1 MKTIITKT
9 GSAIKVMATPADI
22 LYNRPEPAPVAPKNR
37 DYCIIDHIG
46 SLESDVVMKKAYSIA
61 YSLTQHPKTTYTM
74 KKFCQMLSRNPETK
88 VSDKQKNFVRFNK
101 HPEQVILI
109 CSVSNGIWN
118 EHTKEFELDD
128 PNADYDRI
136 SGKIKW
142 IAEKWAERSDSVTII
157 ACNDTTV
164 EVRSMNEEHPEWFSC
179 KDPVDS
185 IYRRCANIWSRAL
198 GWQFSAPL
206 YRDKASE
213 IDVMKYK
220 RYAIHKEEDINV
232 ALAKACPMLKDLVW
246 YSFEDLA
253 EKVNKAYIEHKEW
266 FDEDALRAYN
276 RVYADRFNIAH
287 AEPDDHRTKTNH
299 SPASYLNSK
308 ALASEDEC
316 REFFNYYKYLKLAG
330 ILEESLEPDYMIC
343 PECGRPMRRTAEDCD
358 WCNYHQDAV
367 KVDTF
372 WEDSFHI
379 YYTEEGM
386 AFGCKNE

>member
-1 MKTIITKT
+1 MFLHRKEVNEMKTITTKANVT
-9 GSAIKVMATPADI
+9 INIMATPADI

-61 YSLTQHPKTTYTM
+61 YSLTQYPKTTYTI
-74 KKFCQMLSRNPETK
+74 KRFCQMLSRNPETK

-185 IYRRCANIWSRAL
+185 IYRRCANVWSRAL

-206 YRDKASE
+206 YRDNASE

-220 RYAIHKEEDINV
+220 RSD
-232 ALAKACPMLKDLVW
+232 AKLFKDQPG
-246 YSFEDLA
+246 
-253 EKVNKAYIEHKEW
+253 
-266 FDEDALRAYN
+266 
-276 RVYADRFNIAH
+276 AH
-287 AEPDDHRTKTNH
+287 VTKTNH

-358 WCNYHQDAV
+358 WCNYHQDAA

-379 YYTEEGM
+379 YYTEDGI

>member
-1 MKTIITKT
+1 MKTITTKANIT
-9 GSAIKVMATPADI
+9 INIMATPADI
-22 LYNRPEPAPVAPKNR
+22 LYNRPEPTPVAPKNR

-46 SLESDVVMKKAYSIA
+46 SLESDVVMSQAYSIA

-109 CSVSNGIWN
+109 CSGLNTR
-118 EHTKEFELDD
+118 TKWL
-128 PNADYDRI
+128 ADV
-136 SGKIKW
+136 W
-142 IAEKWAERSDSVTII
+142 AEKADDI
-157 ACNDTTV
+157 TV
-164 EVRSMNEEHPEWFSC
+164 IECVGDQIEVYTAKDLHPEWFSC

-220 RYAIHKEEDINV
+220 RSD
-232 ALAKACPMLKDLVW
+232 AKLFKDQPG
-246 YSFEDLA
+246 
-253 EKVNKAYIEHKEW
+253 
-266 FDEDALRAYN
+266 
-276 RVYADRFNIAH
+276 AH
-287 AEPDDHRTKTNH
+287 VTKTNH
-299 SPASYLNSK
+299 SPAAYLNSK
-308 ALASEDEC
+308 TLASEDEC
-316 REFFNYYKYLKLAG
+316 REFFNYYKYLRVNKLV
-330 ILEESLEPDYMIC
+330 EESLIPGYQLC
-343 PECGRPMRRTAEDCD
+343 PVCGRPIAIDKAMFDLNDLDKYELDLIPEHKDDRYCDSCNLRIPAELIT
-358 WCNYHQDAV
+358 NVDAYW
-367 KVDTF
+367 D
-372 WEDSFHI
+372 DSFHI